1 MKLSNYFIIKKNG
14 PHQRMPRTLEGTIF
28 EVGALFLV
36 IALWAVA
43 VYMYQHAPESIPT
56 HFDLQGNPNNYGS
69 RMALLFIAGGGTL
82 VTVVLLVCAYYPT
95 TFLHVPARMV
105 ALPQCFV
112 ISRMVRIAALLLCF
126 LFFAIILMGCYPT
139 TWPPKAIFW
148 TVIVLLACMVVALS
162 IFEAKIKK
170 KAKEV

>member
-1 MKLSNYFIIKKNG
+1 MKNKNFAYS
-14 PHQRMPRTLEGTIF
+14 I
-28 EVGALFLV
+28 
-36 IALWAVA
+36 IALALSVIH
-43 VYMYQHAPESIPT
+43 VIVSIVMILRLPESIPT

-105 ALPQCFV
+105 PLPQCFV

-162 IFEAKIKK
+162 IFDAKIKK
-170 KAKEV
+170 KAKEA